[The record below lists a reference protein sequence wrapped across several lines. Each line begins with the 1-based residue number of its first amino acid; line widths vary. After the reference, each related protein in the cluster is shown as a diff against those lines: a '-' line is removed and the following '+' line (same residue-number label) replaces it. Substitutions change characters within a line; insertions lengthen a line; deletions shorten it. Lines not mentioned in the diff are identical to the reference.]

1 MKPHLA
7 IGDEDSVAWLQGAQ
21 DFGMRKLHPVLTPRR
36 GIGVENEFGAID
48 ELDRPILE
56 GANAGFGTLEIKKN
70 ANRASAF
77 FLERPDH
84 RGLPAHLIMGG
95 MAHINAK
102 EIGAGMK

>member
-1 MKPHLA
+1 L
-7 IGDEDSVAWLQGAQ
+7 SNWRQ
-21 DFGMRKLHPVLTPRR
+21 
-36 GIGVENEFGAID
+36 
-48 ELDRPILE
+48 
-56 GANAGFGTLEIKKN
+56 N